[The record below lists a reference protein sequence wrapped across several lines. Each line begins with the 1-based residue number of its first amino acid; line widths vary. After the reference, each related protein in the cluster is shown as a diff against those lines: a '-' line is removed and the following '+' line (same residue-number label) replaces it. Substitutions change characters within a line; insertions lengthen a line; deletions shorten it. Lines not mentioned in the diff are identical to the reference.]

1 MGSWDSLTQH
11 ASTQGHAGLTLAQ
24 GAHAQ
29 VRMMT
34 ATRARRHMSAWTHS
48 PPTTAHRRRPCHQL
62 PPSPRPRCPWRQ
74 TNATR
79 ARPRAAGRTRRRQ
92 VCAREGGVVAGRA
105 SAPGTGSGKRAR
117 APPPFAARSRPPP
130 PASPPPLWRGAGEEF
145 DDARELAPL
154 TPAPAP
160 CGGTACAPALLRLLA
175 HAAAV
180 PGPFWRPVRTLPQF
194 DSHLEPWVLGASVAF
209 DNANLHAHPLSR
221 ARARVCVQ
229 TRVRGAPPVC
239 ASLLSGVCALV
250 SKSRG
255 VCLQRW
261 NFPREL
267 QLYASRGSALALHV
281 RA

>member
-1 MGSWDSLTQH
+1 MSMSPNKRDASAAAGRRSHQTPTGVRQGGRCRSGASVRAWDWQRE
-11 ASTQGHAGLTLAQ
+11 A
-24 GAHAQ
+24 
-29 VRMMT
+29 
-34 ATRARRHMSAWTHS
+34 
-48 PPTTAHRRRPCHQL
+48 
-62 PPSPRPRCPWRQ
+62 
-74 TNATR
+74 R
-79 ARPRAAGRTRRRQ
+79 ARPAAVRRA
-92 VCAREGGVVAGRA
+92 
-105 SAPGTGSGKRAR
+105 
-117 APPPFAARSRPPP
+117 FPPP
-130 PASPPPLWRGAGEEF
+130 PSPPPLWRGAGEEF

-180 PGPFWRPVRTLPQF
+180 PGPFCNSGVPC
-194 DSHLEPWVLGASVAF
+194 EPYPNLIAIWNLGWFGASVAF
-209 DNANLHAHPLSR
+209 DHANLQAHPLSR

-250 SKSRG
+250 CKSRG

>member
-1 MGSWDSLTQH
+1 MSMAPKKRDASAAAGRRSHQTPTGVRQGGRCRSGASVRAWDWQRE
-11 ASTQGHAGLTLAQ
+11 A
-24 GAHAQ
+24 
-29 VRMMT
+29 
-34 ATRARRHMSAWTHS
+34 
-48 PPTTAHRRRPCHQL
+48 
-62 PPSPRPRCPWRQ
+62 
-74 TNATR
+74 R
-79 ARPRAAGRTRRRQ
+79 ARPAAVRRA
-92 VCAREGGVVAGRA
+92 
-105 SAPGTGSGKRAR
+105 
-117 APPPFAARSRPPP
+117 FPPP
-130 PASPPPLWRGAGEEF
+130 PPPSPPPLWRGAGEDF
-145 DDARELAPL
+145 YDARELAPL

-180 PGPFWRPVRTLPQF
+180 PAPCWRPVRTLPQF
-194 DSHLEPWVLGASVAF
+194 DSRLEPWVVRSERCIRPRKF
-209 DNANLHAHPLSR
+209 
-221 ARARVCVQ
+221 ARAPSLARAGARGRVQ